1 MNIGIVIN
9 TDHNCIIQMILEK
22 KKSILFIKNVLI
34 KHGLCI
40 SSYII
45 KDCVMK
51 SLKKLIYIFKKSPEI
66 LCSGKTFTHFII
78 IINNNSTRQ
87 ITAK

>member
-1 MNIGIVIN
+1 
-9 TDHNCIIQMILEK
+9 MILEK
-22 KKSILFIKNVLI
+22 KESILFIKNENVII
-34 KHGLCI
+34 KHVLGI

-51 SLKKLIYIFKKSPEI
+51 SLKKVIYIFKKSPEI

-78 IINNNSTRQ
+78 IINNITRQ